1 MFLVK
6 VKMQNLITKTSTSW
20 LLQKD
25 MYCPPIE
32 VECRFNSDYKPTLI
46 DNVVI
51 FGRNRNDQGLIF
63 L

>member
-1 MFLVK
+1 MFVVK
-6 VKMQNLITKTSTSW
+6 VKMQYLITKTSW
-20 LLQKD
+20 LLQKV
-25 MYCPPIE
+25 MYCSPIE